1 MCRADVRNSEKYLE
15 WLDEE
20 CNLLVDS
27 KEEISKKIQAEKK
40 NILDTAKD
48 TETVKI
54 VRERSSGPMIAD
66 TEKTVFSQNKDGSL
80 KKNILKGTFANVTIR
95 PKSNVFCGCKTVLDH
110 VLHPC
115 PNIAP

>member
-27 KEEISKKIQAEKK
+27 KEEISKKIQTEKK

-48 TETVKI
+48 TETLKL

-66 TEKTVFSQNKDGSL
+66 TEKTVFSQNEDGSL
-80 KKNILKGTFANVTIR
+80 KKNILK
-95 PKSNVFCGCKTVLDH
+95 
-110 VLHPC
+110 
-115 PNIAP
+115 

>member
-1 MCRADVRNSEKYLE
+1 MCRADVRNSKEYLE

-27 KEEISKKIQAEKK
+27 KEEILKKIQAEKK

-48 TETVKI
+48 TETLKL

-66 TEKTVFSQNKDGSL
+66 TEKTVFSQNEDGSL
-80 KKNILKGTFANVTIR
+80 KKNILK
-95 PKSNVFCGCKTVLDH
+95 
-110 VLHPC
+110 
-115 PNIAP
+115 

>member
-27 KEEISKKIQAEKK
+27 KEEILKKIQAEKK

-48 TETVKI
+48 TETLNL

-66 TEKTVFSQNKDGSL
+66 TEKTVFSQNEDGSL
-80 KKNILKGTFANVTIR
+80 KKNILK
-95 PKSNVFCGCKTVLDH
+95 
-110 VLHPC
+110 
-115 PNIAP
+115 

>member
-48 TETVKI
+48 TETLKL
-54 VRERSSGPMIAD
+54 VRERLSGPMIAD
-66 TEKTVFSQNKDGSL
+66 TEKTVFFSQNEDGSL
-80 KKNILKGTFANVTIR
+80 KKNILK
-95 PKSNVFCGCKTVLDH
+95 
-110 VLHPC
+110 
-115 PNIAP
+115 

>member
-40 NILDTAKD
+40 NILDTAKN
-48 TETVKI
+48 TETFKL

-66 TEKTVFSQNKDGSL
+66 TEKTVFSQNEDGSL
-80 KKNILKGTFANVTIR
+80 KKNILK
-95 PKSNVFCGCKTVLDH
+95 
-110 VLHPC
+110 
-115 PNIAP
+115 

>member
-40 NILDTAKD
+40 NILDTAID
-48 TETVKI
+48 TETLKL

-66 TEKTVFSQNKDGSL
+66 TEKTVFFAKRRWVSEEEHFEMNVCQCHNET
-80 KKNILKGTFANVTIR
+80 KK
-95 PKSNVFCGCKTVLDH
+95 KS
-110 VLHPC
+110 
-115 PNIAP
+115 

>member
-1 MCRADVRNSEKYLE
+1 MGRADVRNSEKYLE

-48 TETVKI
+48 TETLKL

-66 TEKTVFSQNKDGSL
+66 RENSFFPKRRWVSEEEHFEMNVCQCHNET
-80 KKNILKGTFANVTIR
+80 KK
-95 PKSNVFCGCKTVLDH
+95 KS
-110 VLHPC
+110 
-115 PNIAP
+115 

>member
-40 NILDTAKD
+40 GAQALEPCILGFLGSEFLKNVINVLTNGG
-48 TETVKI
+48 TEGYTQMEEWSTYFV
-54 VRERSSGPMIAD
+54 
-66 TEKTVFSQNKDGSL
+66 
-80 KKNILKGTFANVTIR
+80 
-95 PKSNVFCGCKTVLDH
+95 
-110 VLHPC
+110 
-115 PNIAP
+115 

>member
-40 NILDTAKD
+40 NILDTAP
-48 TETVKI
+48 
-54 VRERSSGPMIAD
+54 RHG
-66 TEKTVFSQNKDGSL
+66 
-80 KKNILKGTFANVTIR
+80 NVEACKRTI
-95 PKSNVFCGCKTVLDH
+95 KWSHDC
-110 VLHPC
+110 
-115 PNIAP
+115 

>member
-48 TETVKI
+48 TETLKL
-54 VRERSSGPMIAD
+54 MI
-66 TEKTVFSQNKDGSL
+66 K
-80 KKNILKGTFANVTIR
+80 
-95 PKSNVFCGCKTVLDH
+95 
-110 VLHPC
+110 
-115 PNIAP
+115 